1 MVFDMIISNLVTVEK
16 NLGLDVFT
24 TARNSI
30 ILKYLIDKYLVRIQE
45 IHDLS
50 LKKAARLRNLPST
63 AALSSTID
71 ILEAKKKITDDLT
84 ALNEITEKGDKTFSR
99 TFSKR
104 IYESLETNFLY
115 DLILSYKVNMISS
128 IHA

>member
-45 IHDLS
+45 LH
-50 LKKAARLRNLPST
+50 NLPST

-71 ILEAKKKITDDLT
+71 ILEAKKKMKEDST
-84 ALNEITEKGDKTFSR
+84 AFNEIK
-99 TFSKR
+99 
-104 IYESLETNFLY
+104 
-115 DLILSYKVNMISS
+115 
-128 IHA
+128 